1 MAWRRS
7 STGASTAA
15 PRQARQARAGRLSG
29 SATPGSLA
37 GHHQTG
43 KGELVLLVLLEGEGA
58 RGATGASSRPPVA
71 PAASRQGLAGPVD
84 PKRRAAATAAIPT
97 ASTASPSGDP
107 RGSGT
112 SA

>member
-1 MAWRRS
+1 MALRRS

-43 KGELVLLVLLEGEGA
+43 KSELVLLVLVEGEA
-58 RGATGASSRPPVA
+58 ASGASSRPPVA
-71 PAASRQGLAGPVD
+71 PAASRQGLPGDLAGPAG

-97 ASTASPSGDP
+97 ASTA
-107 RGSGT
+107 
-112 SA
+112 